1 MTIAHPRTDCV
12 NPSSLNFYLGWF
24 LLGCIAAALLSG
36 CGQKGTVRHDDRHQF
51 PVGHVKKTG
60 DVEPQLRVEA
70 SRWHGTPHRMGGND
84 LNGVDCSGL
93 VRRIYK
99 DLFGI
104 QIPRTA
110 SEQAGLGFRISKD
123 ELEPGDLVFFKP
135 PGKKNH
141 VGIYL
146 GKGEFVHTSAKRGV
160 MISKMDLNYW
170 KKYYWTAR
178 RIPLQ

>member
-1 MTIAHPRTDCV
+1 MVRGTINILR
-12 NPSSLNFYLGWF
+12 WF

-36 CGQKGTVRHDDRHQF
+36 CGQKRAVRYDDRRQF
-51 PVGHVKKTG
+51 PAGHVKKTG
-60 DVEPQLRVEA
+60 DVEPHLRVEA
-70 SRWHGTPHRMGGND
+70 SRWYGTPHRMGGND

-104 QIPRTA
+104 QMPRTA
-110 SEQAGLGFRISKD
+110 SGQAGLGVRVSGDK
-123 ELEPGDLVFFKP
+123 LEPGDLVFFKP

-170 KKYYWTAR
+170 KKHYWTAR
-178 RIPLQ
+178 RILLQ